1 MRKQGLIRAEDGSC
15 FLGLLASLGRSL
27 LNRRLKIL
35 LFASACVLAGCLT
48 VFVVE
53 GGYFST
59 VMNHDPDIRGQD
71 RLFLDELMQ
80 KQNQQAVFDTDPMV
94 AMQNIGKSGMI
105 RSGNDP
111 APKAELV
118 VNSAIV
124 RRAELVV
131 HSGADKRPVLVR
143 RKH

>member
-1 MRKQGLIRAEDGSC
+1 M
-15 FLGLLASLGRSL
+15 
-27 LNRRLKIL
+27 NRRLKIL
-35 LFASACVLAGCLT
+35 LFAAACVLAGCLT

-53 GGYFST
+53 SGYFST
-59 VMNHDPDIRGQD
+59 VLNHDRDIHQQD
-71 RLFLDELMQ
+71 RMFLDELMQ
-80 KQNQQAVFDTDPMV
+80 KQNQQAVLDTDPMV
-94 AMQNIGKSGMI
+94 AMQNIGKSGVI
-105 RSGNDP
+105 GSRNDL